1 MATKINIRTLLEA
14 GCHFGHQTRR
24 WNPKMKPFIFG
35 ERNGI
40 YILDLKQTILDADQ
54 AYTFVKN
61 VAKGGNVLFVGT
73 KKQAQEAVKNAA
85 ERANMPYINQRW
97 LGGML
102 TNFVTIRSRINRMEE
117 LEAMVEDGRMAV
129 LPKKEQA
136 VLGKELTKLQ
146 TNLGGARDM
155 KGLPQALFV
164 IDTKR
169 EENAIKE
176 AQRLNIPVVALIDT
190 NSDPDEVE
198 YGIPCNDDAISA
210 VTLMCELMAD
220 ACLAGSGKE
229 QVSEAEMAAEPKA
242 EQISLSSFFFISLKG
257 TTMAQITAAMVKQ
270 LREMTDSPMME
281 CKKAL
286 VEADGDMDTAVDVLR
301 KNGLAKAAKKAGRET
316 NEGAV
321 AAFVSEDGKSGALLE
336 LSCETDFVGSNA
348 KFTGFASKVA
358 EVVATTEPADVDA
371 LLEMPMGEETVSSEL
386 TEMIHIMG
394 ENMKISRF
402 AARKA
407 ENGALASYIH
417 MGGKIGVL
425 VEFAF
430 EKAETAQAESFKTFA
445 HDVALQVAAVAPI
458 CATRDQVPAETV
470 EHEKQIYMAQAA
482 ESGKPEAIQEKMA
495 VGRLEKFYKQSVLTE
510 QEFIKDSSLTIK
522 KYAEQVSKELGD
534 TITVVAFDRLVR
546 GE

>member
-1 MATKINIRTLLEA
+1 
-14 GCHFGHQTRR
+14 
-24 WNPKMKPFIFG
+24 
-35 ERNGI
+35 
-40 YILDLKQTILDADQ
+40 
-54 AYTFVKN
+54 
-61 VAKGGNVLFVGT
+61 
-73 KKQAQEAVKNAA
+73 
-85 ERANMPYINQRW
+85 
-97 LGGML
+97 
-102 TNFVTIRSRINRMEE
+102 
-117 LEAMVEDGRMAV
+117 
-129 LPKKEQA
+129 
-136 VLGKELTKLQ
+136 
-146 TNLGGARDM
+146 
-155 KGLPQALFV
+155 
-164 IDTKR
+164 
-169 EENAIKE
+169 
-176 AQRLNIPVVALIDT
+176 
-190 NSDPDEVE
+190 
-198 YGIPCNDDAISA
+198 
-210 VTLMCELMAD
+210 
-220 ACLAGSGKE
+220 
-229 QVSEAEMAAEPKA
+229 
-242 EQISLSSFFFISLKG
+242 
-257 TTMAQITAAMVKQ
+257 MAQITAAMVKQ

-286 VEADGDMDTAVDVLR
+286 VEADGDMDAAVDVLR

-321 AAFVSEDGKSGALLE
+321 AAFVSEDGKTGALLE

-430 EKAETAQAESFKTFA
+430 DKAETAQAESFKTFA

-482 ESGKPEAIQEKMA
+482 ESGKPEAIQEKIA
-495 VGRLEKFYKQSVLTE
+495 TGRMEKFYKENCLTE
-510 QEFIKDSSLTIK
+510 QAFVKNPDQSINQYTDECAKNLGGTIK
-522 KYAEQVSKELGD
+522 VTGFVRWALGE
-534 TITVVAFDRLVR
+534 TA
-546 GE
+546 

>member
-1 MATKINIRTLLEA
+1 MEIKAADVMKLRKMTGAGMMDCKNALMEAEGDFARAQDIIREKGKLVVA
-14 GCHFGHQTRR
+14 KRA
-24 WNPKMKPFIFG
+24 
-35 ERNGI
+35 ERNASEGVVVTRI
-40 YILDLKQTILDADQ
+40 
-54 AYTFVKN
+54 
-61 VAKGGNVLFVGT
+61 VGT
-73 KKQAQEAVKNAA
+73 KA
-85 ERANMPYINQRW
+85 Y
-97 LGGML
+97 ML
-102 TNFVTIRSRINRMEE
+102 
-117 LEAMVEDGRMAV
+117 
-129 LPKKEQA
+129 
-136 VLGKELTKLQ
+136 
-146 TNLGGARDM
+146 
-155 KGLPQALFV
+155 
-164 IDTKR
+164 
-169 EENAIKE
+169 
-176 AQRLNIPVVALIDT
+176 
-190 NSDPDEVE
+190 
-198 YGIPCNDDAISA
+198 
-210 VTLMCELMAD
+210 
-220 ACLAGSGKE
+220 CLA
-229 QVSEAEMAAEPKA
+229 
-242 EQISLSSFFFISLKG
+242 
-257 TTMAQITAAMVKQ
+257 
-270 LREMTDSPMME
+270 
-281 CKKAL
+281 
-286 VEADGDMDTAVDVLR
+286 
-301 KNGLAKAAKKAGRET
+301 
-316 NEGAV
+316 
-321 AAFVSEDGKSGALLE
+321 
-336 LSCETDFVGSNA
+336 CETDFVGSNA

-371 LLEMPMGEETVSSEL
+371 LLEKPMGEETVSSEL

-546 GE
+546 GA

>member
-1 MATKINIRTLLEA
+1 
-14 GCHFGHQTRR
+14 
-24 WNPKMKPFIFG
+24 
-35 ERNGI
+35 
-40 YILDLKQTILDADQ
+40 
-54 AYTFVKN
+54 
-61 VAKGGNVLFVGT
+61 
-73 KKQAQEAVKNAA
+73 
-85 ERANMPYINQRW
+85 
-97 LGGML
+97 
-102 TNFVTIRSRINRMEE
+102 
-117 LEAMVEDGRMAV
+117 
-129 LPKKEQA
+129 
-136 VLGKELTKLQ
+136 
-146 TNLGGARDM
+146 
-155 KGLPQALFV
+155 
-164 IDTKR
+164 
-169 EENAIKE
+169 
-176 AQRLNIPVVALIDT
+176 
-190 NSDPDEVE
+190 
-198 YGIPCNDDAISA
+198 
-210 VTLMCELMAD
+210 
-220 ACLAGSGKE
+220 
-229 QVSEAEMAAEPKA
+229 
-242 EQISLSSFFFISLKG
+242 
-257 TTMAQITAAMVKQ
+257 MAQITAAMVKQ

-286 VEADGDMDTAVDVLR
+286 VEADGDMDAAVDVLR

-321 AAFVSEDGKSGALLE
+321 AAFVSEDGKTGALLE

-371 LLEMPMGEETVSSEL
+371 LLEKPMGEETVSSEL

-458 CATRDQVPAETV
+458 CATRDHVPAETV

-495 VGRLEKFYKQSVLTE
+495 TGRMEKFYKENCLTE
-510 QEFIKDSSLTIK
+510 QAFVKNPDQSINQYTDECAKNLGGTIK
-522 KYAEQVSKELGD
+522 VTGFVRWALGE
-534 TITVVAFDRLVR
+534 TA
-546 GE
+546 

>member
-1 MATKINIRTLLEA
+1 
-14 GCHFGHQTRR
+14 
-24 WNPKMKPFIFG
+24 
-35 ERNGI
+35 
-40 YILDLKQTILDADQ
+40 
-54 AYTFVKN
+54 
-61 VAKGGNVLFVGT
+61 
-73 KKQAQEAVKNAA
+73 
-85 ERANMPYINQRW
+85 
-97 LGGML
+97 
-102 TNFVTIRSRINRMEE
+102 
-117 LEAMVEDGRMAV
+117 
-129 LPKKEQA
+129 
-136 VLGKELTKLQ
+136 
-146 TNLGGARDM
+146 
-155 KGLPQALFV
+155 
-164 IDTKR
+164 
-169 EENAIKE
+169 
-176 AQRLNIPVVALIDT
+176 
-190 NSDPDEVE
+190 
-198 YGIPCNDDAISA
+198 
-210 VTLMCELMAD
+210 
-220 ACLAGSGKE
+220 
-229 QVSEAEMAAEPKA
+229 
-242 EQISLSSFFFISLKG
+242 
-257 TTMAQITAAMVKQ
+257 MAQITAAMVKQ

-286 VEADGDMDTAVDVLR
+286 VEADGDMDAAVDVLR

-321 AAFVSEDGKSGALLE
+321 AAFVSEDGKTGALLE

-371 LLEMPMGEETVSSEL
+371 LLEKPMGEETVSSEL

-430 EKAETAQAESFKTFA
+430 EKAVTAQAESFKTFA

-495 VGRLEKFYKQSVLTE
+495 VGRLEKFYK
-510 QEFIKDSSLTIK
+510 DSSLTIK

>member
-1 MATKINIRTLLEA
+1 
-14 GCHFGHQTRR
+14 
-24 WNPKMKPFIFG
+24 
-35 ERNGI
+35 
-40 YILDLKQTILDADQ
+40 
-54 AYTFVKN
+54 
-61 VAKGGNVLFVGT
+61 
-73 KKQAQEAVKNAA
+73 
-85 ERANMPYINQRW
+85 
-97 LGGML
+97 
-102 TNFVTIRSRINRMEE
+102 
-117 LEAMVEDGRMAV
+117 
-129 LPKKEQA
+129 
-136 VLGKELTKLQ
+136 
-146 TNLGGARDM
+146 
-155 KGLPQALFV
+155 
-164 IDTKR
+164 
-169 EENAIKE
+169 
-176 AQRLNIPVVALIDT
+176 
-190 NSDPDEVE
+190 
-198 YGIPCNDDAISA
+198 
-210 VTLMCELMAD
+210 
-220 ACLAGSGKE
+220 
-229 QVSEAEMAAEPKA
+229 
-242 EQISLSSFFFISLKG
+242 
-257 TTMAQITAAMVKQ
+257 MAQITAAMVKQ

-286 VEADGDMDTAVDVLR
+286 VEADGDMDVAVDVLR

-371 LLEMPMGEETVSSEL
+371 LLEKPMGEETVSSEL

-394 ENMKISRF
+394 ENMKIARF
-402 AARKA
+402 SARKA

-470 EHEKQIYMAQAA
+470 EHEKEIYMAQAA

-495 VGRLEKFYKQSVLTE
+495 TGRLEKFFKESTLTE
-510 QEFIKDSSLTIK
+510 QAFVKNPDQSVSEYTDEVAKSLGGTIGIVGFK
-522 KYAEQVSKELGD
+522 RFVLGEE
-534 TITVVAFDRLVR
+534 A
-546 GE
+546 

>member
-1 MATKINIRTLLEA
+1 
-14 GCHFGHQTRR
+14 
-24 WNPKMKPFIFG
+24 
-35 ERNGI
+35 
-40 YILDLKQTILDADQ
+40 
-54 AYTFVKN
+54 
-61 VAKGGNVLFVGT
+61 
-73 KKQAQEAVKNAA
+73 
-85 ERANMPYINQRW
+85 
-97 LGGML
+97 
-102 TNFVTIRSRINRMEE
+102 
-117 LEAMVEDGRMAV
+117 
-129 LPKKEQA
+129 
-136 VLGKELTKLQ
+136 
-146 TNLGGARDM
+146 
-155 KGLPQALFV
+155 
-164 IDTKR
+164 
-169 EENAIKE
+169 
-176 AQRLNIPVVALIDT
+176 
-190 NSDPDEVE
+190 
-198 YGIPCNDDAISA
+198 
-210 VTLMCELMAD
+210 
-220 ACLAGSGKE
+220 
-229 QVSEAEMAAEPKA
+229 
-242 EQISLSSFFFISLKG
+242 
-257 TTMAQITAAMVKQ
+257 MAQITAAMVKQ

-286 VEADGDMDTAVDVLR
+286 VEADGDMDAAVDVLR

-321 AAFVSEDGKSGALLE
+321 AAFVSEDGKTGALLE

-371 LLEMPMGEETVSSEL
+371 LLEKPMGEETVSSEL

-495 VGRLEKFYKQSVLTE
+495 TGRMEKFYKENCLTE
-510 QEFIKDSSLTIK
+510 QAFVKNPDQSINQYTDECAKNLGGTIK
-522 KYAEQVSKELGD
+522 VTGFVRWALGE
-534 TITVVAFDRLVR
+534 TA
-546 GE
+546 